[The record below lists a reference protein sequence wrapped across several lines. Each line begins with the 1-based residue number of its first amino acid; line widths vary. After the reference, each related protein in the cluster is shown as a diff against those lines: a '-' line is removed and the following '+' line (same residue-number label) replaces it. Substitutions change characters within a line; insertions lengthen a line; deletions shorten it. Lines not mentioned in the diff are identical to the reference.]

1 MKTVAVIGAGA
12 AGCFCAIE
20 MKRRHPD
27 AAVTVFE
34 AGPKALA
41 KVAVTGG
48 GRCNFTNTFA
58 LIRRLEEAYPRG
70 AQLMKRAL
78 RVFSQDDVMA
88 WFEAEGVPYVVQE
101 DQCVFPASQDAMQ
114 IVRTLERLMR
124 QLGVVLRCRERV
136 ESLLRAENGYVVNVP
151 SGQEVFDC
159 VVVTTGGGALKLLEP
174 LGLAIE
180 KPVPSLFTLKVD
192 DTSLR
197 SLMGLVV
204 PDAALALAGTPFRSR
219 GALLLTDW
227 GVSGPATLKL
237 SSYAARWLSEAGY
250 CGTLMV
256 NWLSWSEQEAR
267 AFISSS
273 IASFP
278 KKLVLNVPPASGPI
292 PPVISSYGL
301 SSSSQHPSSS
311 RLPSSGQHPSSSR
324 LSSSDGFSSWAGDTS
339 FSMQQRL
346 WRHLVA
352 KAGLREDMI
361 WSELGSKGIN
371 RLVNILVS
379 DEYPVTG
386 RCHFKSEF
394 VTCGGVSLTEVSLN
408 TLESKRYPGLFFAGE
423 VLDVD
428 AVTGGFNLQAAWST
442 AMVVASS
449 LSSRPEK

>member
-20 MKRRHPD
+20 LKRRHPD

-78 RVFSQDDVMA
+78 RVFSQDDAMA

-101 DQCVFPASQDAMQ
+101 DQCVFPESQDAMQ

-124 QLGVVLRCRERV
+124 QLRVALRCRERV
-136 ESLLRAENGYVVNVP
+136 ESLSREENGYLVNVP
-151 SGQEVFDC
+151 SGQEMFDS

-192 DTSLR
+192 DVSLR

-237 SSYAARWLSEAGY
+237 SSYAARWLASSAY
-250 CGTLMV
+250 QGTLLV
-256 NWLSWSEQEAR
+256 NWLSWSEAQAR

-273 IASFP
+273 TASFP

-301 SSSSQHPSSS
+301 SSSSQ
-311 RLPSSGQHPSSSR
+311 LPSSSR
-324 LSSSDGFSSWAGDTS
+324 LSSSDGSSSWAGDTS

-352 KAGLREDMI
+352 KAGLREDMM

-449 LSSRPEK
+449 SLSSRPEK

>member
-20 MKRRHPD
+20 LKRRHPD

-78 RVFSQDDVMA
+78 RVFSQDDAMA

-136 ESLLRAENGYVVNVP
+136 ESLSREENGYLVNVP
-151 SGQEVFDC
+151 SGQEMFDS

-192 DTSLR
+192 DASLR

-237 SSYAARWLSEAGY
+237 SSYAARWLSSSAY
-250 CGTLMV
+250 QGTLLV
-256 NWLSWSEQEAR
+256 NWLSWSEAQAR

-273 IASFP
+273 TASFP

-301 SSSSQHPSSS
+301 SSSSQ
-311 RLPSSGQHPSSSR
+311 LPSSSR
-324 LSSSDGFSSWAGDTS
+324 LSSSDGSSSWAGDTS

-352 KAGLREDMI
+352 KAGLREDMM

-394 VTCGGVSLTEVSLN
+394 VTCGGVSLSEVSLG
-408 TLESKRYPGLFFAGE
+408 TLECKRYPGLYFAGE

-428 AVTGGFNLQAAWST
+428 AITGGFNLQAAWSM

-449 LSSRPEK
+449 LSSRSEQ

>member
-20 MKRRHPD
+20 LKRRHPD

-136 ESLLRAENGYVVNVP
+136 EALSRAENGFMVNVP
-151 SGQEVFDC
+151 SGREKFDC

-192 DTSLR
+192 DVSLR

-267 AFISSS
+267 TFISSS
-273 IASFP
+273 IASCP
-278 KKLVLNVPPASGPI
+278 KKLVLNVAP
-292 PPVISSYGL
+292 SSGL
-301 SSSSQHPSSS
+301 SSSSGGLSSGSSS
-311 RLPSSGQHPSSSR
+311 SGG
-324 LSSSDGFSSWAGDTS
+324 LSPCDGAPS
-339 FSMQQRL
+339 FSLQQRL
-346 WRHLVA
+346 WRHLVI
-352 KAGLREDMI
+352 KAGLREDMV
-361 WSELGSKGIN
+361 WGELGSKGMN
-371 RLVNILVS
+371 RLVNVLVA
-379 DEYPVTG
+379 DEYHVAG

-394 VTCGGVSLTEVSLN
+394 VTCGGVSLSEVSLG
-408 TLESKRYPGLFFAGE
+408 TLECKRYPGLYFAGE

-428 AVTGGFNLQAAWST
+428 AITGGFNLQAAWST

>member
-1 MKTVAVIGAGA
+1 MSMKTVAVIGAGA

-20 MKRRHPD
+20 LKRRHPD

-78 RVFSQDDVMA
+78 RVFSQDDAMA

-136 ESLLRAENGYVVNVP
+136 ESLSREENGYLVNVP
-151 SGQEVFDC
+151 SGQEMFDS

-192 DTSLR
+192 DASLR

-237 SSYAARWLSEAGY
+237 SSYAARWLSSSAY
-250 CGTLMV
+250 QGTLLV
-256 NWLSWSEQEAR
+256 NWLSWSEAQAR

-273 IASFP
+273 TASFP

-301 SSSSQHPSSS
+301 SSSSQ
-311 RLPSSGQHPSSSR
+311 LPSSSR
-324 LSSSDGFSSWAGDTS
+324 LSSSDGSSSWAGDTS

-352 KAGLREDMI
+352 KAGLREDMM

-394 VTCGGVSLTEVSLN
+394 VTCGGVSLSEVSLG
-408 TLESKRYPGLFFAGE
+408 TLECKRYPGLYFAGE

-428 AVTGGFNLQAAWST
+428 AITGGFNLQAAWSM

-449 LSSRPEK
+449 LSSRSEQ